1 MCDGENKSDAG
12 RLRMGNEDDE
22 RRKGDLAVKSGERRT
37 EFFNVVEDERGRIED
52 GSLVEDVNEE

>member
-1 MCDGENKSDAG
+1 VCDGENKSDAG